1 LVDHDLAK
9 GASDAL
15 TADPLV
21 SIVLPTFNGS
31 RYLAESIESCLAQ
44 TYATWEL
51 IIVDDCS
58 TDETPRLI
66 EHYEA
71 KDSRIRSIRNERN
84 LKLPA
89 SLNVGFSEANGAL
102 FTWTSDDNLYRPDA
116 LRAMVSEIQSPDA
129 PDLVYAHQSVIDENG
144 EVVDEFVALPP
155 DDICMRN
162 PINACFLYRRQVHE
176 ELRGYDE
183 QMFLMEDWDFWI
195 RTAEKFKLRL
205 IDKNLYLYR
214 RHPSSLTATRIRT
227 VLEMHYTVLDK
238 HLPRMR
244 WVPRSNRAAAHVDL
258 ANHALTLGNRR
269 GAGKHVLRALA
280 LNPVE
285 ALRHGKAAL
294 VACVF
299 GIRAATRLSRRKL

>member
-1 LVDHDLAK
+1 
-9 GASDAL
+9 
-15 TADPLV
+15 LV

-31 RYLAESIESCLAQ
+31 RYLAESIESCLGQ
-44 TYATWEL
+44 TYVAWEL

-58 TDETPRLI
+58 TDETPGLI
-66 EHYEA
+66 QDYKA

-89 SLNVGFSEANGAL
+89 SLNVGFSEAKGVL

-116 LRAMVSEIQSPDA
+116 LRAMVSEIQSAHA
-129 PDLVYAHQSVIDENG
+129 PDLVYAHQSVIDESG

-155 DDICMRN
+155 EDICMRN

-183 QMFLMEDWDFWI
+183 QMFLMEDWDFWV
-195 RTAEKFKLRL
+195 RAAEKFKLCP

-214 RHPSSLTATRIRT
+214 RHPSSLTATRTRT
-227 VLEMHYTVLDK
+227 VFEMHYRLLDK
-238 HLPRMR
+238 HLPRMK
-244 WVPRSNRAAAHVDL
+244 WIPRSKRAAAHVDL
-258 ANHALTLGNRR
+258 ANHALTLCNRR
-269 GAGKHVLRALA
+269 EAGKHVLRALA

-285 ALRHGKAAL
+285 VLRHGKAAL